1 MSSEFHLQDRLLLAA
16 VSGLIANGKCPDD
29 EVADRAIKIVNSVV
43 DKYLGGDADSG
54 D

>member
-1 MSSEFHLQDRLLLAA
+1 MSSEFDFHHQLILAA